1 MFWFTA
7 DLHLWHSNIIKYCN
21 RPFQSVEEMN
31 EIIIMNW
38 NRVVVP
44 GDIVY
49 ILGDFAMKTSVQEI
63 RKVLKYLNGK
73 KYFILGDHDKQ
84 IWKCSDL
91 LEEITPL
98 KKITI
103 DNIPITLCH
112 YCMRVWWKSHFN
124 AFLCYGH
131 SHGYLEAIGKSHDVG
146 VDNNNFIP
154 ISFDEL
160 KVIMDNKPNNF
171 NYIYDRKQ

>member
-7 DLHLWHSNIIKYCN
+7 DQHLGHFKIIKYCR
-21 RPFQSVEEMN
+21 RPFSSKEEMN
-31 EIIIMNW
+31 DTIITNW
-38 NRVVVP
+38 NRVVKP
-44 GDIVY
+44 SDTIY
-49 ILGDFAMKTSVQEI
+49 ILGDFALKIPVQEI
-63 RKVLKYLNGK
+63 RKLLKILNGK
-73 KYFILGDHDKQ
+73 KFFILGDHDKQ

-112 YCMRVWWKSHFN
+112 YCMRVWWKSHYN
-124 AFLCYGH
+124 AFLCFAH

-146 VDNNNFIP
+146 VDNNNFTP

-160 KVIMDNKPNNF
+160 KIIMDSKPDNF
-171 NYIYDRKQ
+171 NYIKNRVK